1 MNATLRAM
9 RSLVFGLAVLVL
21 GGCVE
26 YRESLVLERDGSG
39 TVVMAIGV
47 KDALLRAAEVA
58 ESEMYDP
65 ASTLDTLRAQ
75 QGLQVIESRTETREG
90 TRWLHL
96 VLTFES
102 LAALNGVDRVEQYR
116 GLFGNF
122 VLAENS
128 AGQRVFTRT
137 IRADLPEKVRES
149 FLTSLLA
156 PMFAKYPW
164 SYEVRF
170 PSRVVESNGEKSTGS
185 ADEAQLVRWRFSFGD
200 LVAEPRVMRATFA
213 RTGLGPA
220 GIAVGVALMVIGIV
234 VVQVLQRHRKRAVA
248 S

>member
-1 MNATLRAM
+1 M
-9 RSLVFGLAVLVL
+9 RSLIFGLAVLVL

-47 KDALLRAAEVA
+47 KEALLRAAEVA
-58 ESEMYDP
+58 ESEMYNP
-65 ASTLDTLRAQ
+65 ASALDMLRAQ
-75 QGLQVIESRTETREG
+75 QGLRVIESRSETREG

-102 LAALNGVDRVEQYR
+102 LAALNGIDRIEQYR

-122 VLAENS
+122 VLAENAAS
-128 AGQRVFTRT
+128 QRVLTRT
-137 IRADLPEKVRES
+137 IRADFPEEVRES

-156 PMFAKYPW
+156 PMFARYPW

-170 PSRVVESNGEKSTGS
+170 PSRVVESNGESSAGS
-185 ADEAQLVRWRFSFGD
+185 ADHAQLVQWRFNFGD
-200 LVAEPRVMRATFA
+200 LVAEPQVMRTTFA

-220 GIAVGVALMVIGIV
+220 GIAVGIVLMVIGIV
-234 VVQVLQRHRKRAVA
+234 VVQVLQRHRKRAEA
-248 S
+248 A